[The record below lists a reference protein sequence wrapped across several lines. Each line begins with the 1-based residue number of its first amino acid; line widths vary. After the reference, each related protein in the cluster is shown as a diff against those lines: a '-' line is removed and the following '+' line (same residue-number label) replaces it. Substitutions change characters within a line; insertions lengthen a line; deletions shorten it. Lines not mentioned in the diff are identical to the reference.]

1 MAKSLTYI
9 INDNQE
15 LYSNEHSDIGKFW
28 GELKNR
34 VNKEIE
40 DQPNHPV
47 LMKTSWGGFFSEKK
61 LSLWIDVNSYYLVQC
76 SINRAVLASAKAS
89 DWDELKQLI
98 DEAINI
104 YGARNI
110 VISEHAK
117 QTRSKIGTFQ
127 FSGDNKPGKW
137 KFGITRYARNNDQ
150 AGGALFGFVM
160 GRWLF

>member
-47 LMKTSWGGFFSEKK
+47 LMKTS
-61 LSLWIDVNSYYLVQC
+61 
-76 SINRAVLASAKAS
+76 
-89 DWDELKQLI
+89 
-98 DEAINI
+98 
-104 YGARNI
+104 
-110 VISEHAK
+110 
-117 QTRSKIGTFQ
+117 
-127 FSGDNKPGKW
+127 
-137 KFGITRYARNNDQ
+137 
-150 AGGALFGFVM
+150 
-160 GRWLF
+160 